1 MRQQKGGYPSK
12 RVLMLD
18 LDLSYLDAEL
28 LLDLRMISVGRQKL
42 PPRQGLPHMRE
53 RRPLPVPGSY
63 VQQVKAA
70 AELQGKP
77 QSMRESLGARFGEIC
92 RVSDG
97 YEGVL
102 AHRNLLPRF
111 RRIGDALERDCG
123 SI

>member
-1 MRQQKGGYPSK
+1 MRKQKGGNPSK

-28 LLDLRMISVGRQKL
+28 LLDLRVIGIGRQKL
-42 PPRQGLPHMRE
+42 PTRQGLPHMRE

-77 QSMRESLGARFGEIC
+77 QSMRESFGARF
-92 RVSDG
+92 
-97 YEGVL
+97 
-102 AHRNLLPRF
+102 
-111 RRIGDALERDCG
+111 
-123 SI
+123 